1 MNFLT
6 NSIYILAVSA
16 VGGKKKKGVLF
27 TQEFFRCL
35 LDLTKIF
42 KTFICKIL
50 NLELIIIYTVINLLV
65 LETNERHIY
74 KYKAHSKRDP

>member
-16 VGGKKKKGVLF
+16 VGGKKKSVLF

-42 KTFICKIL
+42 KNFICKIL

-74 KYKAHSKRDP
+74 KYKAHSKCDS